1 MTNGPVRSPPDSGW
15 KHFALFERVRETVY
29 GAPGNFRSD
38 VVIRGVQTTDLFNLN
53 ALLGAAI
60 EEGVVDTLNALR
72 TLWDPDDEYALYS
85 FIRQPQTFP
94 DVRLQHSA
102 DPTDVLMG
110 IELKGWYLLA
120 KEAEPSFRF
129 MATPAVCARADLF
142 VVYPWFLSEVISGVP
157 RLSAPFVELAKYV
170 AEYRNHHWEFLME
183 HKKSAKVLLAS
194 TTTPYPS
201 KADEIS
207 DRAESDSGGN
217 FGRVARTALMDSFIG
232 AAGDRPLS
240 GIPAKYWRQFVKI
253 FTQSATD
260 ADTRAA
266 LERLATEVESSSG
279 SDPKATTIL
288 EAVERL
294 ILALTDSPLDQADES

>member
-1 MTNGPVRSPPDSGW
+1 MATAPVRSPPAKKW
-15 KHFALFERVRETVY
+15 KHFDLFERVKETVY
-29 GAPGNFRSD
+29 AVPGNFRSD

-72 TLWDPDDEYALYS
+72 PLWDPDDNYAMYS

-102 DPTDVLMG
+102 DQADVLMG

-120 KEAEPSFRF
+120 KEEEPSFRF
-129 MATPAVCARADLF
+129 LATPAACAKADLF
-142 VVYPWFLSEVISGVP
+142 VVYPWFLSEVISGMP
-157 RLSAPFVELAKYV
+157 RLASPYVELAKYV
-170 AEYRNHHWEFLME
+170 AEYRNYHWEFVME
-183 HKKSAKVLLAS
+183 HRKSAQVLRATAS
-194 TTTPYPS
+194 SPYPS

-207 DRAESDSGGN
+207 DKAESDRGGN
-217 FGRVARTALMDSFIG
+217 FGRIARTSLMDSFTKT
-232 AAGDRPLS
+232 AADRPLS
-240 GIPAKYWRQFVKI
+240 GIPAQYWRKFVKI
-253 FTQSATD
+253 FTQSATE

-266 LERLATEVESSSG
+266 LERLAKEVEG
-279 SDPKATTIL
+279 SAEADAAVNPTIL

-294 ILALTDSPLDQADES
+294 ILALSGSATD